1 MKTYLAKNGE
11 VDRKAV
17 LIDADG
23 VVVGRLAVVVANA
36 LRGKDR
42 PTYTPHTDTG
52 AMVII
57 INAEKAVFTGKKD
70 TDKVYVDFSGYRGG
84 LKEQTADAVREKNP
98 TRIIKDAVWGM
109 MPHNRLGRSQ
119 FKKIRVYAGPKHE
132 QTAQQPEIVTV

>member
-11 VDRKAV
+11 IDRKAI

-52 AMVII
+52 AMVIV
-57 INAEKAVFTGKKD
+57 INAEKSVFTGKKN

-84 LKEQTADAVREKNP
+84 LKEQTADVVREKNP
-98 TRIIKDAVWGM
+98 IRIIKDAVWGM
-109 MPHNRLGRSQ
+109 MPHNRLGREQ
-119 FKKIRVYAGPKHE
+119 FKKIRVYAGPNHE
-132 QTAQQPEIVTV
+132 QIAQQPEIVTV